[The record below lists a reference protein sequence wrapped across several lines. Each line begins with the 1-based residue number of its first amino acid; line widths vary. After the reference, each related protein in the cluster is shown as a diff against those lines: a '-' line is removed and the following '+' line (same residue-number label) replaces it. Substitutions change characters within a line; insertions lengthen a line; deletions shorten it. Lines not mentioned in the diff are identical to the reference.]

1 MNTSG
6 NEKQFHLIVIG
17 ATGGIIVGGGL
28 GFIIGM
34 NSETIMMGTIRGI
47 LYGLF
52 AGVFLG
58 AVLHAI
64 KNKRTT
70 K

>member
-6 NEKQFHLIVIG
+6 NEKQFHLLVIG
-17 ATGGIIVGGGL
+17 ATGGIIVGGCL

-34 NSETIMMGTIRGI
+34 NSETLVTGTIRGI

-64 KNKRTT
+64 KT
-70 K
+70 KER